1 MKFFHLSHT
10 DLDGYGCQFITK
22 KVFPDAIFYNANYGL
37 EVKLFLEDILAKI
50 EILDKSENVL
60 FMITDLNLTLDESKN
75 LNHKIKKLNEN
86 GWNIELKLLDH
97 HGTGLKCSQ
106 KYDWYFLDTKRS
118 ATKITY
124 DYFCENYSEF
134 KELCEENFEKLID
147 AINAVDIWLED
158 EDLFEFGKVCMSMIS
173 KSYEINNILFRDK
186 SRDYKFYLLQQSIK
200 YVANKDGNISLDENI
215 YHIKKEYLKLSNSN
229 NTMDNLSSL
238 YLVKSLENKKDQL
251 TVHYKEHKGLLTFT
265 LGGISIPANT
275 FLKANDDYDFFIDV
289 SRRGK
294 ASLRADNKVD
304 VAVLADK
311 LAKGGGHPNASG
323 LAFKDWKDTIL
334 YENVKSYI
342 QKKLNEC
349 G

>member
-10 DLDGYGCQFITK
+10 DLDGYGCQFISK
-22 KVFPDAIFYNANYGL
+22 KVFPDAVFYNANYGL
-37 EVKLFLEDILAKI
+37 EVKLFIKDILLKI
-50 EILDKSENVL
+50 EEVDKSTDIFL
-60 FMITDLNLTLDESKN
+60 MITDLNLTIDESKN
-75 LNHKIKKLNEN
+75 LNHKIKKLNED
-86 GWNIELKLLDH
+86 GYNIKIQLLDH

-106 KYDWYFLDTKRS
+106 KYDWYFLDINRS

-134 KELCEENFEKLID
+134 KELCEENFDNLID

-158 EDLFEFGKVCMSMIS
+158 EELFEFGKVCMSMIS
-173 KSYEINNILFRDK
+173 KSYEINNILFRNE
-186 SRDYKFYLLQQSIK
+186 SRDYKFYLLQQTLK
-200 YVANKDGNISLDENI
+200 YVATKGGHISLDENI
-215 YHIKKEYLKLSNSN
+215 YHIKKEYLKLSAQN

-238 YLVKSLENKKDQL
+238 YLVKSLENRKDEL
-251 TVHYKEHKGLLTFT
+251 TVYYKGHKGLLTFT

-304 VAVLADK
+304 VSILADK

-334 YENVKSYI
+334 YNDVKLYI
-342 QKKLNEC
+342 QKKLDEC
-349 G
+349 S

>member
-1 MKFFHLSHT
+1 MKLFHLSHT

-22 KVFPDAIFYNANYGL
+22 KVFPSAVFYNANYGL
-37 EVKLFLEDILAKI
+37 EVKLFSEDILAKI
-50 EILDKSENVL
+50 EALDKSENVL
-60 FMITDLNLTLDESKN
+60 FMITDLNLTLDESKK
-75 LNHKIKKLNEN
+75 LNHKIKKLNED
-86 GWNIELKLLDH
+86 GYNIKLQLLDH

-106 KYDWYFLDTKRS
+106 KYDWYFLDTSRS

-134 KELCEENFEKLID
+134 KDLCEENFETLID

-158 EDLFEFGKVCMSMIS
+158 EELFEFGKVCMSMIS
-173 KSYEINNILFRDK
+173 KSYEINNILFREQ

-200 YVANKDGNISLDENI
+200 YVSLTDGHVSLDENI
-215 YHIKKEYLKLSNSN
+215 YHIKKEYLKLSAQND
-229 NTMDNLSSL
+229 TMDNLSSL
-238 YLVKSLENKKDQL
+238 YLVKSLENRKDEL
-251 TVHYKEHKGLLTFT
+251 TVFYKGHKGLLTFT

-304 VAVLADK
+304 VSILADK
-311 LAKGGGHPNASG
+311 LGKGGGHPNASG

-334 YENVKSYI
+334 YDNVKLYV
-342 QKKLNEC
+342 QKKLDEC
-349 G
+349 S